1 MSQQIRQ
8 LTGRDGFGEISS
20 AGGGRPRIL
29 YVSAVAEIKG
39 GAEAVLLDMI
49 RSPFAQAALAVPGPG
64 ALADGAVAA
73 GVPVYFYSLGHV
85 STIRRPLQLGPVLR
99 VGHDTLLLARQL
111 ADLAQGMKADLV
123 HANGLK
129 VHVGACLA
137 RLLHGT
143 RSVIHMHDVPF
154 SRSER
159 VIWSVLHSLAAHTIA
174 ASSICFPKHAR
185 RSSRISLLR
194 QGVNMEAARQRRTL
208 PARPVIGCLGR
219 FHSFKGTHLLLDWFE
234 AAAKEFPTATL
245 LLRGRVDPE
254 GEAYW
259 TALQPQIER
268 LISAGRCRVE
278 EWRGAEAD
286 PFHGIDILVAPSVH
300 PEVGPRVIMEAMLRG
315 IPAIGYPAGGAL
327 EMIPHSGLGAHA
339 AGAEQFRDALRRLLC
354 PSTYEVVSA
363 AALEHARRH
372 FGIDRFWKDL
382 AQAHATALARK
393 LPAHNVTTDERRRL
407 PILHYWRSGT

>member
-1 MSQQIRQ
+1 MRQ
-8 LTGRDGFGEISS
+8 LTGRNGSGEIQS
-20 AGGGRPRIL
+20 ADAGRPRVL
-29 YVSAVAEIKG
+29 YVSAVAEMKG
-39 GAEAVLLDMI
+39 GAEAVLLDMV
-49 RSPFAQAALAVPGPG
+49 RSPFVQAALAVPGPG
-64 ALADGAVAA
+64 ALADCATAA
-73 GVPVYFYSLGHV
+73 GVPVHFYSLGHV
-85 STIRRPLQLGPVLR
+85 SAVQRPLQLGQVLR
-99 VGHDTLLLARQL
+99 VGRDTLLLARQL
-111 ADLAQGMKADLV
+111 ADLARGTKADLV

-154 SRSER
+154 SRSEQ
-159 VIWSVLHSLAAHTIA
+159 VIWSVLHSLAGHTIA
-174 ASSICFPKHAR
+174 ASSICFPQHDG

-194 QGVNMEAARQRRTL
+194 QGVNMEAALQRRTL
-208 PARPVIGCLGR
+208 PARPVIGFLGR
-219 FHSFKGTHLLLDWFE
+219 FHRFKGTHLLLDWFE
-234 AAAKEFPTATL
+234 AAAEEFPAAKL

-259 TALQPQIER
+259 AALQPQIER
-268 LISAGRCRVE
+268 LVSAGRCRVE

-286 PFHGIDILVAPSVH
+286 PFHEIDILVAPSVH

-327 EMIPHSGLGAHA
+327 EMIPDPSLGAHA

-354 PSTYEVVSA
+354 PTAYEAVSA

-382 AQAHATALARK
+382 AQAHATALAGPR
-393 LPAHNVTTDERRRL
+393 PAHSITTDERRRS
-407 PILHYWRSGT
+407 PILHHWRSGA